1 MPEYK
6 FYKLENGD
14 RIAGRS
20 FIFTCKA
27 DQQAVVI
34 AELLAVAERDVEVCQ
49 GGRHVT
55 RIKACP

>member
-49 GGRHVT
+49 GGATLR
-55 RIKACP
+55 A